1 MGELQS
7 DHCRENMKFLL
18 IASILI
24 AAEARPQEYAPAP
37 ETYPDEPAVYSY
49 TYGVADDYSQNNY
62 GQSESR
68 DGYNTQGEY
77 FVNLPDGRLQ
87 GDLHSRW
94 RCWIRRRRCLHRR
107 GSISTRASRRIR
119 GKKTIRAKII
129 HSAVTIFTL
138 SV

>member
-87 GDLHSRW
+87 KVTYTVVGDAGYV
-94 RCWIRRRRCLHRR
+94 RRCLHRR

-119 GKKTIRAKII
+119 GKKTIRAYK
-129 HSAVTIFTL
+129 SYTVQ
-138 SV
+138 